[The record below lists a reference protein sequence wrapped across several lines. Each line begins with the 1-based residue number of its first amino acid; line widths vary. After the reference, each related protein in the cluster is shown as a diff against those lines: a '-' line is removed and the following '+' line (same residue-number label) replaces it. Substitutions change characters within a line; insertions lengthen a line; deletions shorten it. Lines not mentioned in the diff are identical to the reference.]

1 MSKEYKVYDTP
12 NGNKYIQNYIPEGE
26 NSAFKAHNGAVQRA
40 IENRAS
46 IVAAARV
53 GRKYNANNEEFE
65 AWLKNPASQPEISK
79 HIRIEFAKE
88 CERLALLPEHEI
100 NKIREEESIYT
111 AISNTKARNA
121 SYKENIRNMK
131 NSKEM

>member
-1 MSKEYKVYDTP
+1 MSKEYKSYNTH

-40 IENRAS
+40 IESRAS

-53 GRKYNANNEEFE
+53 GRKYSSDNQDFE

-88 CERLALLPEHEI
+88 CERLALLPEAEI
-100 NKIREEESIYT
+100 QKLREEEANYTSINYT
-111 AISNTKARNA
+111 KVRNA
-121 SYKENIRNMK
+121 SYKEAIRNMT
-131 NSKEM
+131 KESR

>member
-1 MSKEYKVYDTP
+1 MPKEYKIYDTH
-12 NGNKYIQNYIPEGE
+12 NGNKYIQNYIPEGD

-53 GRKYNANNEEFE
+53 GRKYSADNKEFE

-88 CERLALLPEHEI
+88 CERLALLPEQEI
-100 NKIREEESIYT
+100 KKIREEESIYT

-121 SYKENIRNMK
+121 SYKETIRSMR
-131 NSKEM
+131 NSKEI

>member
-1 MSKEYKVYDTP
+1 MPKEYTIYDTH
-12 NGNKYIQNYIPEGE
+12 NGNKYIQNYIPEGD

-53 GRKYNANNEEFE
+53 GRKYSTDNKEFE

-88 CERLALLPEHEI
+88 CERLALLPEQEI
-100 NKIREEESIYT
+100 KKIREEESIYT

-121 SYKENIRNMK
+121 SYKETIRSMR
-131 NSKEM
+131 NSKEI